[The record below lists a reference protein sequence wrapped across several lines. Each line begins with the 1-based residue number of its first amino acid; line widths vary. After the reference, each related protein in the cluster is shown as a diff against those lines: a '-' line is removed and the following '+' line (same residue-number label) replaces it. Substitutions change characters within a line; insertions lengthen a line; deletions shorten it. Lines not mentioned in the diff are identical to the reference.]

1 MKTKFLIISFLIFTL
16 LGAFALRANAQDST
30 LIADETTLTRQK
42 TGAKITTYSEDIF
55 QKISLKWGDQFKRL
69 IITYKTDKKYGKYK
83 EYAIYTS
90 HELANNIKQWAKKN
104 L

>member
-1 MKTKFLIISFLIFTL
+1 MKTKVLIIIFLIVSLLAAFTT
-16 LGAFALRANAQDST
+16 NAQDST
-30 LIADETTLTRQK
+30 LIADETNLTYQK
-42 TGAKITTYSEDIF
+42 TGAKITTYSETIF
-55 QKISLKWGDQFKRL
+55 QKISLKWGDEFKRI
-69 IITYKTDKKYGKYK
+69 IITYRTDKKYGKYK